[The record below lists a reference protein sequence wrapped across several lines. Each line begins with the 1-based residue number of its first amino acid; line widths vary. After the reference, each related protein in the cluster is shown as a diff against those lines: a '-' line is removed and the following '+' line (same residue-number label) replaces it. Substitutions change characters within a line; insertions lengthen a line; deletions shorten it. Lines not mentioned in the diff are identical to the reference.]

1 MSHTLNDRQ
10 MQRRIAE
17 YGGNEVARSD
27 KERVRDLAYA
37 AKVIDL
43 WNARLARGAVML
55 FAPTIGAAIDGGTP
69 WLRFYCPACS
79 IRGEIDLRKTNM
91 HRQAF
96 VTSLIPML
104 SCHRCHPQPPFA
116 KLICV
121 RRERVDDGR
130 IAAPY
135 VPPNPKDLLRSR

>member
-17 YGGNEVARSD
+17 YGGKEIARNERERAR
-27 KERVRDLAYA
+27 ELGYA
-37 AKVIDL
+37 ARVIDL

-55 FAPTIGAAIDGGTP
+55 FAPTIGAAIDSGTP

-79 IRGEIDLRKTNM
+79 IRKTNM

-96 VTSLIPML
+96 VASLIPIL
-104 SCHRCHPQPPFA
+104 SCQHREPRPLFVAEATHQM
-116 KLICV
+116 
-121 RRERVDDGR
+121 
-130 IAAPY
+130 
-135 VPPNPKDLLRSR
+135 

>member
-1 MSHTLNDRQ
+1 MSHTLHDRP

-17 YGGNEVARSD
+17 YGGKEAARSE
-27 KERVRDLAYA
+27 KERARELLYA

-104 SCHRCHPQPPFA
+104 SCQRCQPQPPFA
-116 KLICV
+116 KLTGLT
-121 RRERVDDGR
+121 RKRADDGR
-130 IAAPY
+130 LVAPY
-135 VPPNPKDLLRSR
+135 MPPNPKDVSRC